1 MTSSVGMC
9 RGAAQGREIPR
20 SGSRSLYA
28 PLIMLSSREQRV
40 LDFER
45 SWWTLPGP
53 KDRNIY
59 ETLGFSSAI
68 YYRVLRD
75 LIDKPDAL
83 RYDPLTV
90 RRLRRIRAGAP
101 PASGY
106 RSGVIRSVE

>member
-1 MTSSVGMC
+1 MTGLA
-9 RGAAQGREIPR
+9 AAQGREIPEK
-20 SGSRSLYA
+20 GSWPLYA
-28 PLIMLSSREQRV
+28 PLIMLSSRERRV

-53 KDRNIY
+53 KDRDIH

-75 LIDKPDAL
+75 VMDKPDAL

-90 RRLRRIRAGAP
+90 RRLRRIRAGAL
-101 PASGY
+101 ATSGY
-106 RSGVIRSVE
+106 RSGVFRSVE